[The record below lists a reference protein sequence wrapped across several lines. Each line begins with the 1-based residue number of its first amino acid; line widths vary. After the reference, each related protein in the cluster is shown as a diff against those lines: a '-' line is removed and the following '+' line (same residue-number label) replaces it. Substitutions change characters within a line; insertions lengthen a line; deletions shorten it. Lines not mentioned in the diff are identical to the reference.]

1 MMLRSAHRVLA
12 LTIAFLASTAVRATA
27 QTTAASPAHAAVVD
41 GWRIPAGD
49 VASLDSARA
58 LLAAWRAGHGIPG
71 ISAAIAVDGRL
82 LWTGGFGLAQ
92 VQNAVPATAETLYRI
107 GSISKPIS
115 AVVALQLVQQHR
127 LDLDVPIRRYLP
139 DLPAPL
145 GALTM
150 RQLMSH
156 TAGVR
161 HYRGDEFLSDVAY
174 PDVKSSLSIF
184 ENDSLLFAPGT
195 KFSYSTYGYVLASA
209 VTVAAA
215 GVPYTRLVRDSIID
229 RLGLTG
235 LTAEHK
241 GVILPHQAS
250 FYTRRALERITERG
264 RPVGRDGELV
274 NAPEVDLSN
283 KWAGGGYDSTPAD
296 LVRFA
301 LALLDGR
308 LLRPA
313 TVDSMFTP
321 QRANDGKPV
330 VYGLGW
336 FVGKDGAGRRVIQ
349 HTGGS
354 MGATSVLLFYPDQK
368 LVVSIIGNVNGVGY
382 VRPAEAIA
390 RVFLGER

>member
-1 MMLRSAHRVLA
+1 MIRTPRRGPNAGPTLA
-12 LTIAFLASTAVRATA
+12 LAAALLVAAAAHAPA
-27 QTTAASPAHAAVVD
+27 QTGAAASPPHAAVVD

-58 LLAAWRAGHGIPG
+58 ILAAWRAGHEIPG
-71 ISAAIAVDGRL
+71 ISAAIAMDGKL

-92 VQNAVPATAETLYRI
+92 VQNAVPATAETRYRI

-115 AVVALQLVQQHR
+115 AVAALQLVQQHR

-139 DLPAPL
+139 DLPPAL

-184 ENDSLLFAPGT
+184 EHDPLLFPPGT

-215 GVPYTRLVRDSIID
+215 GVPYTQLVRDSIID

-235 LTAEHK
+235 LAAEHK
-241 GVILPHQAS
+241 GEILAHQAS
-250 FYTRRALERITERG
+250 FYER
-264 RPVGRDGELV
+264 RDGELV

-301 LALLDGR
+301 LALLDGK

-313 TVDSMFTP
+313 MVDSMFTP
-321 QRANDGKPV
+321 QRTNDGKPV

-336 FVGKDGAGRRVIQ
+336 FIGQDGEGRRVIQ

-354 MGATSVLLFYPDQK
+354 MGATSVLLFYPERK
-368 LVVSIIGNVNGVGY
+368 LVVSIIGNVDGVGY

-390 RVFLGER
+390 RVLLGN